1 MAMLRVAVNFFDICG
16 GRAKE
21 ILLAV
26 AEGEDFIA
34 NEVMVVEVVGNHQD
48 GDVVL
53 AVEIESKL
61 VKFLF
66 GLMVEIIAGLVE
78 N

>member
-34 NEVMVVEVVGNHQD
+34 NEVMMIKVVRNHED

-53 AVEIESKL
+53 AVE
-61 VKFLF
+61 
-66 GLMVEIIAGLVE
+66 A
-78 N
+78 

>member
-1 MAMLRVAVNFFDICG
+1 MVVLRVAVNFFDICG

-34 NEVMVVEVVGNHQD
+34 NEVMMIKIMRNHQD